1 MKRFRG
7 TKGIVILVLMMV
19 LVIGYFYYLSNRTI
33 SSDKKVP
40 EAGTEKNSPV
50 ATVLLRDLEINYPS
64 TPKEVVK
71 YYAEL
76 TKVLYN
82 EEYTDEEFQALA
94 EKIQQ
99 LYDPELVANKEQSE
113 YFQDLKDEIATF
125 HTNKWTIST
134 YWTSSSTDVERF
146 TEAGY
151 EFARLYCTFT
161 IRQNGGSGSSNEV
174 FLLRRDENEH
184 WKIYGWQLVRKQV
197 Q

>member
-7 TKGIVILVLMMV
+7 TKGIIILVMMMV
-19 LVIGYFYYLSNRTI
+19 LVIGYFYYLSNRTV
-33 SSDKKVP
+33 SSDNKTATVN
-40 EAGTEKNSPV
+40 TEKISPV
-50 ATVLLRDLEINYPS
+50 ATVLLRNLDINYPA

-94 EKIQQ
+94 VKIQQ

-113 YFQDLKDEIATF
+113 YLQDLKDEIEAF

-134 YWTSSSTDVERF
+134 YWTSASTDVERF
-146 TEAGY
+146 TEDGY

-161 IRQNGGSGSSNEV
+161 IRQSGGSGSSNEV
-174 FLLRRDENEH
+174 FLLRKDENEH
-184 WKIYGWQLVRKQV
+184 WKIYGWKQV
-197 Q
+197 QKFE

>member
-7 TKGIVILVLMMV
+7 TKGIVILVIMMV
-19 LVIGYFYYLSNRTI
+19 LIVGYFVYLTNRN
-33 SSDKKVP
+33 SSLGGESTPTASTK
-40 EAGTEKNSPV
+40 ENPV
-50 ATVLLRDLEINYPS
+50 TTVLLRDLDTNYPA

-82 EEYTDEEFQALA
+82 ESYTDEEFLALA
-94 EKIQQ
+94 LKIQQ
-99 LYDPELVANKEQSE
+99 LYDQDLIDNKEQDQ
-113 YFQDLKDEIATF
+113 YLQDLKDEIEVF

-134 YWTSSSTDVERF
+134 FWTSASTDVERF
-146 TEAGY
+146 TDDGF

-161 IRQNGGSGSSNEV
+161 IRQNGSSGASNEV
-174 FLLRRDENEH
+174 FLLRKDQDSH
-184 WKIYGWQLVRKQV
+184 WKIYGWQLVKKNV

>member
-7 TKGIVILVLMMV
+7 TKGIIILVMMMV
-19 LVIGYFYYLSNRTI
+19 LVIGYFYYLSNRTV
-33 SSDKKVP
+33 SSDNKTATVN
-40 EAGTEKNSPV
+40 TEKISPV
-50 ATVLLRDLEINYPS
+50 ATVLLRNLDINYPA

-94 EKIQQ
+94 VKIQQ

-113 YFQDLKDEIATF
+113 YLQDLKDEIETF

-146 TEAGY
+146 TEDGY

-161 IRQNGGSGSSNEV
+161 IRQSGGSGSSNEV
-174 FLLRRDENEH
+174 FLLRKDENEH
-184 WKIYGWQLVRKQV
+184 WKIYGWKQV
-197 Q
+197 QKFE

>member
-1 MKRFRG
+1 M
-7 TKGIVILVLMMV
+7 
-19 LVIGYFYYLSNRTI
+19 
-33 SSDKKVP
+33 
-40 EAGTEKNSPV
+40 
-50 ATVLLRDLEINYPS
+50 
-64 TPKEVVK
+64 
-71 YYAEL
+71 
-76 TKVLYN
+76 
-82 EEYTDEEFQALA
+82 
-94 EKIQQ
+94 
-99 LYDPELVANKEQSE
+99 VANKEQSE

>member
-7 TKGIVILVLMMV
+7 TKGIIILVMMMV
-19 LVIGYFYYLSNRTI
+19 LVIGYFYYLSNRPV
-33 SSDKKVP
+33 SSDNKTATVN
-40 EAGTEKNSPV
+40 TEKISPV
-50 ATVLLRDLEINYPS
+50 DTVLLRNLDINYPA

-94 EKIQQ
+94 VKIQQ

-113 YFQDLKDEIATF
+113 YLQDLKDEIEAF

-146 TEAGY
+146 TEDGY

-161 IRQNGGSGSSNEV
+161 IRQSGGSGSSNEV
-174 FLLRRDENEH
+174 FLLRKDENEH
-184 WKIYGWQLVRKQV
+184 WKIYGWKQV
-197 Q
+197 QKFE

>member
-1 MKRFRG
+1 
-7 TKGIVILVLMMV
+7 MV
-19 LVIGYFYYLSNRTI
+19 LVIGYFYHLSNRTV
-33 SSDKKVP
+33 SSDNKTATVN
-40 EAGTEKNSPV
+40 TEKISPV
-50 ATVLLRDLEINYPS
+50 TTVLLRNLDINYPA

-94 EKIQQ
+94 VKIQQ

-113 YFQDLKDEIATF
+113 YLQDLKDEIEDF

-146 TEAGY
+146 TEDGY

-161 IRQNGGSGSSNEV
+161 IRQSGGSGSSNEV
-174 FLLRRDENEH
+174 FLLRKDENEH
-184 WKIYGWQLVRKQV
+184 WKIYGWKQV
-197 Q
+197 QKFE

>member
-7 TKGIVILVLMMV
+7 TKGIIILVMMMV
-19 LVIGYFYYLSNRTI
+19 LVIGYFYYLSNKTV
-33 SSDKKVP
+33 SSDNKTATVN
-40 EAGTEKNSPV
+40 TEKISPV
-50 ATVLLRDLEINYPS
+50 ATVLLRNLDINYPA

-94 EKIQQ
+94 VKIQQ

-113 YFQDLKDEIATF
+113 YLQDLKDEIEAF

-146 TEAGY
+146 TEDGY

-161 IRQNGGSGSSNEV
+161 IRQSGGSGSSNEV
-174 FLLRRDENEH
+174 FLLRKDENEH
-184 WKIYGWQLVRKQV
+184 WKIYGWKQV
-197 Q
+197 QKFE

>member
-7 TKGIVILVLMMV
+7 TKGIIILVMMMV
-19 LVIGYFYYLSNRTI
+19 LVIGYFYHLSNRTV
-33 SSDKKVP
+33 SSDNKTATVN
-40 EAGTEKNSPV
+40 TEKISPV
-50 ATVLLRDLEINYPS
+50 ATVLLRNLDINYPA

-94 EKIQQ
+94 VKIQQ

-113 YFQDLKDEIATF
+113 YLQDLQDEIEAF

-146 TEAGY
+146 TEDGY

-161 IRQNGGSGSSNEV
+161 IRQSGGSGSSNEV
-174 FLLRRDENEH
+174 FLLRKDENEH
-184 WKIYGWQLVRKQV
+184 WKIYGWKQV
-197 Q
+197 QKFE

>member
-7 TKGIVILVLMMV
+7 TKGIIILVMMMV
-19 LVIGYFYYLSNRTI
+19 LVIGYFYHLSNRTV
-33 SSDKKVP
+33 SSDNKTATVN
-40 EAGTEKNSPV
+40 TEKISPV
-50 ATVLLRDLEINYPS
+50 ATVLLRNLDINYPA

-94 EKIQQ
+94 VKIQQ

-113 YFQDLKDEIATF
+113 YLQDLEDEIEAF

-146 TEAGY
+146 TEDGY

-161 IRQNGGSGSSNEV
+161 IRQSGGSGSSNEV
-174 FLLRRDENEH
+174 FLLRKDENEH
-184 WKIYGWQLVRKQV
+184 WKIYGWKQV
-197 Q
+197 QKFE

>member
-7 TKGIVILVLMMV
+7 TKGIIILVMMMV
-19 LVIGYFYYLSNRTI
+19 LVIGYFYYLSNRTV
-33 SSDKKVP
+33 SSDNKTATVN
-40 EAGTEKNSPV
+40 TEKISPV
-50 ATVLLRDLEINYPS
+50 DTVLLRNLDINYPA

-94 EKIQQ
+94 VKIQQ

-113 YFQDLKDEIATF
+113 YLQDLKDEIEAF

-146 TEAGY
+146 TEDGY

-161 IRQNGGSGSSNEV
+161 IRQSGGSGSSNEV
-174 FLLRRDENEH
+174 FLLRKDENEH
-184 WKIYGWQLVRKQV
+184 WKIYGWKQV
-197 Q
+197 QKFE

>member
-7 TKGIVILVLMMV
+7 TKGIIILVMMMV
-19 LVIGYFYYLSNRTI
+19 LVIGYFYYLSNRTV
-33 SSDKKVP
+33 SSDNKTATVN
-40 EAGTEKNSPV
+40 TEKISPV
-50 ATVLLRDLEINYPS
+50 ATVLLRNLDINYPA

-94 EKIQQ
+94 VKIQQ

-113 YFQDLKDEIATF
+113 YLQDLKDEIEAF

-146 TEAGY
+146 TEDGY

-161 IRQNGGSGSSNEV
+161 IRQSGGSGSSNEV
-174 FLLRRDENEH
+174 FLLRKDENEH
-184 WKIYGWQLVRKQV
+184 WKIYGWKLVQKFE
-197 Q
+197 

>member
-7 TKGIVILVLMMV
+7 TKGIIILVMMMV
-19 LVIGYFYYLSNRTI
+19 LVIGYFYHLSNRTV
-33 SSDKKVP
+33 SSDNKTATVN
-40 EAGTEKNSPV
+40 TEKISPV
-50 ATVLLRDLEINYPS
+50 ATVLLRDLDINYPA

-94 EKIQQ
+94 VKIQQ

-113 YFQDLKDEIATF
+113 YLQDLKDEIEAF

-146 TEAGY
+146 TEDGY

-161 IRQNGGSGSSNEV
+161 IRQSGGSGSSNEV
-174 FLLRRDENEH
+174 FLLRKDENEH
-184 WKIYGWQLVRKQV
+184 WKIYGWKQV
-197 Q
+197 QKFE

>member
-7 TKGIVILVLMMV
+7 TKGIIILVMMMV
-19 LVIGYFYYLSNRTI
+19 LVIGYFYYLSNRTV
-33 SSDKKVP
+33 SSDNKTATVN
-40 EAGTEKNSPV
+40 TEKISPV
-50 ATVLLRDLEINYPS
+50 ATVLLRNLDINYPA

-94 EKIQQ
+94 VKIQQ

-113 YFQDLKDEIATF
+113 YLQDLKDEIEAF

-146 TEAGY
+146 TEDGY

-161 IRQNGGSGSSNEV
+161 IQQSGGNGSSNEV
-174 FLLRRDENEH
+174 FLLRKDENEH
-184 WKIYGWQLVRKQV
+184 WKIYGWKQMHKFE
-197 Q
+197 

>member
-7 TKGIVILVLMMV
+7 TKGIIILVMMMV
-19 LVIGYFYYLSNRTI
+19 LVIGYFYYLSNRTV
-33 SSDKKVP
+33 SSDNKTATVN
-40 EAGTEKNSPV
+40 TEKISPV
-50 ATVLLRDLEINYPS
+50 ATVLLRNLDINYPA

-94 EKIQQ
+94 VKIQQ

-113 YFQDLKDEIATF
+113 YLQDLKDEIEAF

-146 TEAGY
+146 TEDGY

-161 IRQNGGSGSSNEV
+161 IQQSGGNGSSNEV
-174 FLLRRDENEH
+174 FLLRKDEKEH
-184 WKIYGWQLVRKQV
+184 WKIYGWKQM
-197 Q
+197 QKFE

>member
-7 TKGIVILVLMMV
+7 TKGIIILVMMMV
-19 LVIGYFYYLSNRTI
+19 LVIGYFYHLSNRTV
-33 SSDKKVP
+33 SSDNKTATVN
-40 EAGTEKNSPV
+40 TEKISPV
-50 ATVLLRDLEINYPS
+50 ATVLLRNLDINYPA

-94 EKIQQ
+94 VKIQQ

-113 YFQDLKDEIATF
+113 YLQDLKDEIEAF

-146 TEAGY
+146 TEDGY

-161 IRQNGGSGSSNEV
+161 IRQSGGSGSSNEV
-174 FLLRRDENEH
+174 FLLRKDENEH
-184 WKIYGWQLVRKQV
+184 WKIYGWKQV
-197 Q
+197 QKFE

>member
-7 TKGIVILVLMMV
+7 TKGIIILVMMMV

-33 SSDKKVP
+33 SSDNKTATVS
-40 EAGTEKNSPV
+40 TEKDSPV
-50 ATVLLRDLEINYPS
+50 ATVLLRDLDINYPS

-94 EKIQQ
+94 VKIQQ

-113 YFQDLKDEIATF
+113 YLQDLKDEIAAF

-146 TEAGY
+146 TEDGY

-161 IRQNGGSGSSNEV
+161 IRQSGGSGSSNEV
-174 FLLRRDENEH
+174 FLLRKDENEH
-184 WKIYGWQLVRKQV
+184 WKIYGWKLVQKQV

>member
-1 MKRFRG
+1 
-7 TKGIVILVLMMV
+7 MMV
-19 LVIGYFYYLSNRTI
+19 LVIGYFYHLSNRTV
-33 SSDKKVP
+33 SSDNKTATVN
-40 EAGTEKNSPV
+40 TEKISPV
-50 ATVLLRDLEINYPS
+50 ATVLLRNLDINYPA

-94 EKIQQ
+94 VKIQQ

-113 YFQDLKDEIATF
+113 YLQDLKDEIEAF

-146 TEAGY
+146 TEDGY

-161 IRQNGGSGSSNEV
+161 IRQSGGSGSSNEV
-174 FLLRRDENEH
+174 FLLRKDENEH
-184 WKIYGWQLVRKQV
+184 WKIYGWKQV
-197 Q
+197 QKFE

>member
-7 TKGIVILVLMMV
+7 TKGIIILVMMMV
-19 LVIGYFYYLSNRTI
+19 LVIGYFYYLSNRTV
-33 SSDKKVP
+33 SSDNKTATVN
-40 EAGTEKNSPV
+40 TEKISPV
-50 ATVLLRDLEINYPS
+50 ATVLLRNLDINYPA

-94 EKIQQ
+94 VKIQQ

-113 YFQDLKDEIATF
+113 YLQDLKDEIEAF

-146 TEAGY
+146 TEDGY

-161 IRQNGGSGSSNEV
+161 IRQSGGSGSSNEV
-174 FLLRRDENEH
+174 FLLRKDENEH
-184 WKIYGWQLVRKQV
+184 WKIYGWKQV
-197 Q
+197 QKFE

>member
-1 MKRFRG
+1 
-7 TKGIVILVLMMV
+7 MMV
-19 LVIGYFYYLSNRTI
+19 LVIGYFYYLSNRTV
-33 SSDKKVP
+33 SSDNKTATVN
-40 EAGTEKNSPV
+40 TEKISPV
-50 ATVLLRDLEINYPS
+50 ATVLLRNLDINYPA

-94 EKIQQ
+94 VKIQQ

-113 YFQDLKDEIATF
+113 YLQDLKDEIETF

-146 TEAGY
+146 TEDGY

-161 IRQNGGSGSSNEV
+161 IRQSGGSGSSNEV
-174 FLLRRDENEH
+174 FLLRKDENEH
-184 WKIYGWQLVRKQV
+184 WKIYGWKQV
-197 Q
+197 QKFE

>member
-7 TKGIVILVLMMV
+7 TKGIIILVMMMV
-19 LVIGYFYYLSNRTI
+19 LVIGYFYYLSNRTV
-33 SSDKKVP
+33 SSDNKTATVN
-40 EAGTEKNSPV
+40 TEKISPV
-50 ATVLLRDLEINYPS
+50 ATVLLRNLDINYPA

-94 EKIQQ
+94 VKIQQ

-113 YFQDLKDEIATF
+113 YLQDLKDEIEAF

-146 TEAGY
+146 TEDGY

-161 IRQNGGSGSSNEV
+161 IQQSGGNGSSNEV
-174 FLLRRDENEH
+174 FLLRKDENEH
-184 WKIYGWQLVRKQV
+184 WKIYGWKQM
-197 Q
+197 QKFE

>member
-7 TKGIVILVLMMV
+7 KKGIIILVMMMV
-19 LVIGYFYYLSNRTI
+19 LVIGYFYYLSNRTV
-33 SSDKKVP
+33 SSDNKTATVN
-40 EAGTEKNSPV
+40 TEKISPV
-50 ATVLLRDLEINYPS
+50 ATVLLRNLDINYPA

-94 EKIQQ
+94 VKIQQ

-113 YFQDLKDEIATF
+113 YLQDLKDEIEAF

-146 TEAGY
+146 TEDGY

-161 IRQNGGSGSSNEV
+161 IRQSGGSGSSNEV
-174 FLLRRDENEH
+174 FLLRKDENEH
-184 WKIYGWQLVRKQV
+184 WKIYGWKQV
-197 Q
+197 QKFE

>member
-7 TKGIVILVLMMV
+7 TKGIIILVMMMV
-19 LVIGYFYYLSNRTI
+19 LVIGYFYHLSNRTV
-33 SSDKKVP
+33 SSDNKTATVN
-40 EAGTEKNSPV
+40 TEKISPV
-50 ATVLLRDLEINYPS
+50 ATVLLRNLDINYPA

-94 EKIQQ
+94 VKIQQ

-113 YFQDLKDEIATF
+113 YLQDLKDEIEDF

-146 TEAGY
+146 TEDGY

-161 IRQNGGSGSSNEV
+161 IRQSGGSGSSNEV
-174 FLLRRDENEH
+174 FLLRKDENEH
-184 WKIYGWQLVRKQV
+184 WKIYGWKQV
-197 Q
+197 QKFE